1 MGSSISPAAIDL
13 EAIQLTPA
21 CTKGLGSLVV
31 SAMKESVV
39 EINEELAT
47 AGQCLRAVAAHLYEV
62 KQNVKPGNWK
72 AFLESGAIHCTPKYA
87 SDLVSAH
94 EKWLS
99 TSDVD
104 DALIAHLS
112 PRSLAAMANA
122 TEDQRERVYKLRRS
136 KGKERL
142 SEAEVRKALRGNK
155 LKPVSKPAKG
165 IDERIRDLQTKNSNL
180 QQEVRSLKEENK
192 KLRGLIAK

>member
-1 MGSSISPAAIDL
+1 MDLENVQLSPAS
-13 EAIQLTPA
+13 
-21 CTKGLGSLVV
+21 TKGLGSLVV
-31 SAMKESVV
+31 SAMKESVL

-62 KQNVKPGNWK
+62 RQNVKPGNWK
-72 AFLESGAIHCTPKYA
+72 AFLASDAIHCTPKYA

-99 TSDVD
+99 SSDVD

-122 TEDQRERVYKLRRS
+122 TEDQRERVYKLREG
-136 KGKERL
+136 KGNGRL
-142 SEAEVRKALRGNK
+142 SEAEVRKALRGSRPK
-155 LKPVSKPAKG
+155 MTVVTPKTLDQRVF
-165 IDERIRDLQTKNSNL
+165 RLQEKNNSL
-180 QQEVRSLKEENK
+180 QEEVKCLKEENR
-192 KLRGLIAK
+192 KLRELVSN

>member
-1 MGSSISPAAIDL
+1 MEL
-13 EAIQLTPA
+13 EAIQLPPA

-31 SAMKESVV
+31 SAMRESVL

-47 AGQCLRAVAAHLYEV
+47 AGQCLRAVAENLYEV
-62 KQNVKPGNWK
+62 KQNVKAGNWK
-72 AFLESGAIHCTPKYA
+72 AFLESGSIHCTPKYA

-99 TSDVD
+99 SSDVD

-122 TEDQRERVYKLRRS
+122 TEDQRERVYKLRES

-142 SEAEVRKALRGNK
+142 SEAEVRKALKGNK
-155 LKPVSKPAKG
+155 VKSTSKIPKTV
-165 IDERIRDLQTKNSNL
+165 DQRVNDLQEKNIK
-180 QQEVRSLKEENK
+180 LKEEIRFLKDQNK
-192 KLRGLIAK
+192 KLRALLAN

>member
-1 MGSSISPAAIDL
+1 MGHSISAQSNDF

-21 CTKGLGSLVV
+21 CTKGLGSLIV
-31 SAMKESVV
+31 SAMKESAT

-47 AGQCLRAVAAHLYEV
+47 AGQCLRAVAAQLYEI
-62 KQNVKPGNWK
+62 KQNVKSGNWK
-72 AFLESGAIHCTPKYA
+72 AFVESGAIHCTPKYA

-99 TSDVD
+99 SSDVD

-122 TEDQRERVYKLRRS
+122 TEDQRERVYKLRKNNGS
-136 KGKERL
+136 KL
-142 SEAEVRKALRGNK
+142 TLF
-155 LKPVSKPAKG
+155 
-165 IDERIRDLQTKNSNL
+165 TNSILN
-180 QQEVRSLKEENK
+180 
-192 KLRGLIAK
+192 

>member
-1 MGSSISPAAIDL
+1 MGSSISTQAIGL
-13 EAIQLTPA
+13 EGIQLTPA

-31 SAMKESVV
+31 SAMKESAA

-99 TSDVD
+99 SSDVD
-104 DALIAHLS
+104 DALIAHLT

-122 TEDQRERVYKLRRS
+122 TEDQRERVYKLRKS
-136 KGKERL
+136 TGKERL
-142 SEAEVRKALRGNK
+142 SEAEVRKALRGSK
-155 LKPVSKPAKG
+155 AKSVSKKIKG
-165 IDERIRDLQTKNSNL
+165 ADARVRDLQEKNNKL
-180 QQEVRSLKEENK
+180 QEEIKSLKKENK
-192 KLRGLIAK
+192 KLRELVAS

>member
-1 MGSSISPAAIDL
+1 MGHSISAQSNDF

-21 CTKGLGSLVV
+21 CTKGLGSLMV
-31 SAMKESVV
+31 SAMKESAT

-47 AGQCLRAVAAHLYEV
+47 AGQCLRAVAAQLYEV
-62 KQNVKPGNWK
+62 KQNVKSGNWK

-99 TSDVD
+99 SSDVD

-122 TEDQRERVYKLRRS
+122 TEDQRERVYKLRMS

-142 SEAEVRKALRGNK
+142 SEAEVRKALKGSKSKSAPRPTKSVDERVSDLRQRNNK
-155 LKPVSKPAKG
+155 LKGEIK
-165 IDERIRDLQTKNSNL
+165 
-180 QQEVRSLKEENK
+180 SLKEENK
-192 KLRGLIAK
+192 KLRQLIAT

>member
-1 MGSSISPAAIDL
+1 MSSPASPPIMDP
-13 EAIQLTPA
+13 EAIQLTPE
-21 CTKGLGSLVV
+21 CTKGLGSQVV
-31 SAMKESVV
+31 SAMRESVI

-72 AFLESGAIHCTPKYA
+72 AFLESGSIHCTPKYA

-99 TSDVD
+99 SSDVD

-122 TEDQRERVYKLRRS
+122 TEHQRERVYKLRQS

-155 LKPVSKPAKG
+155 TKPKLNIPKT
-165 IDERIRDLQTKNSNL
+165 IDQRLLDLQEKNNKL
-180 QQEVRSLKEENK
+180 QEEIKFLKDQNKSLR
-192 KLRGLIAK
+192 KLVAN

>member
-1 MGSSISPAAIDL
+1 MGHSISAQANDF
-13 EAIQLTPA
+13 EAVQLTPA
-21 CTKGLGSLVV
+21 CTKGLGSLVI
-31 SAMKESVV
+31 SAMKESAA

-47 AGQCLRAVAAHLYEV
+47 AGQCLRAVAAQLYEV

-99 TSDVD
+99 SSDVD
-104 DALIAHLS
+104 NALIAHLS

-122 TEDQRERVYKLRRS
+122 TEDQRERVYKLRES
-136 KGKERL
+136 NGKERL
-142 SEAEVRKALRGNK
+142 SEAEVRKALRGNRA
-155 LKPVSKPAKG
+155 KPAPKS
-165 IDERIRDLQTKNSNL
+165 IKSVDERVRVLLQRNNKL
-180 QQEVRSLKEENK
+180 QSEVKSLKEENK
-192 KLRGLIAK
+192 KLRGLIAT

>member
-1 MGSSISPAAIDL
+1 MTSSIPTQVLDIETVRLS
-13 EAIQLTPA
+13 PA

-39 EINEELAT
+39 EINEELST

-99 TSDVD
+99 SSDVD

-122 TEDQRERVYKLRRS
+122 TEDQRERVYKLRLG

-142 SEAEVRKALRGNK
+142 SEAEVRKALRGGK
-155 LKPVSKPAKG
+155 SKSTSSSTKS
-165 IDERIRDLQTKNSNL
+165 IDQRIIDLQEKNNRV
-180 QQEVRSLKEENK
+180 QVEVRTLKEENK
-192 KLRGLIAK
+192 KLRNLIAN